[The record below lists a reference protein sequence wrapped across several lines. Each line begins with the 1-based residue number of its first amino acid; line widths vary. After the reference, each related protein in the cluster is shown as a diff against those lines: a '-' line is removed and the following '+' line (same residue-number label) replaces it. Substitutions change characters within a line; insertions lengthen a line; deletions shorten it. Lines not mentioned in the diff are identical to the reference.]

1 MSTSKTGLF
10 ISFEGIDG
18 CGKSTQVKKLITKL
32 EEKKITHIL
41 VREPGGSGISEE
53 IREILLKKHV
63 EKMDPRAEALLMV
76 ASRAQLTKNLIKP
89 SIENGT
95 CVVAD
100 RYMDSTIAYQGGG
113 RELDIEYLLGLNKFA
128 TYSVEPDITFFIDI
142 DPVVCA
148 NRIKPKEL
156 DRIESAGVSFQE
168 KVRKQYLKLA
178 NRYPD
183 RVFKIEGTDSI
194 KNIHKEIWKK
204 TWALLNDKN

>member
-32 EEKKITHIL
+32 EEKKITHVL

-89 SIENGT
+89 SIKNGT

-156 DRIESAGVSFQE
+156 DRIESAGLSFQE

-178 NRYPD
+178 DRYPD
-183 RVFKIEGTDSI
+183 RVFKINGTDSI